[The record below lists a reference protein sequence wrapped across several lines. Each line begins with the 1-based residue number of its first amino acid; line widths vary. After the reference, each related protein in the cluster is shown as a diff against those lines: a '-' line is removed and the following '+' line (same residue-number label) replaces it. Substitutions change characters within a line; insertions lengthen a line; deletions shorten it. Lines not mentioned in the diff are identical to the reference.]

1 MSIYN
6 LLMTIFI
13 NMPQSCKNKEVV
25 AIINRIQD
33 ELLNNHLE
41 EQFQGFYLLESG
53 NLTSES
59 IKEVHDCFHN
69 DTEDG
74 FKYSFFEFG
83 LSKKGSHDYV
93 NASTGCFCVKI
104 DITDLR
110 RQGES
115 TAVVGKKKVEGLQT
129 IKL

>member
-1 MSIYN
+1 
-6 LLMTIFI
+6 MTIFI
-13 NMPQSCKNKEVV
+13 NIPQSCKNPDVI

-53 NLTSES
+53 NLTSNQ
-59 IKEVHDCFHN
+59 IKEVHDSFNN

-104 DITDLR
+104 DITDLK